1 MVGRDITSQI
11 LPTAEIKIFL
21 TASLD
26 ARTQRRYQETTS
38 KTTWNKVA
46 TELEQRDQC
55 DQTRSLA
62 PLQKTA
68 DS

>member
-21 TASLD
+21 TASLT
-26 ARTQRRYQETTS
+26 ARTQRRYQQTTA
-38 KTTWNKVA
+38 KTTWDEVA
-46 TELEQRDQC
+46 TELEQRDQR